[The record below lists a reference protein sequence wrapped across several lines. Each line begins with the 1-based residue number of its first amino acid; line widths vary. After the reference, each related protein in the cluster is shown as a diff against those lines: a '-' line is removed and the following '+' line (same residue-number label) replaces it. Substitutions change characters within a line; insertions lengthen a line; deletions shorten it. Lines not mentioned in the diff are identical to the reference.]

1 MFLSLDTGYSW
12 KVLRVVNSFLDECED
27 REGEWWD
34 SWPIRTATASWVDG
48 RLTHILNENDVWL
61 HDHEVDWLTPAD
73 CMFKR
78 LTKAWR
84 TALRK
89 SDAVLHIDAEFTRPG
104 MIALCEDW

>member
-1 MFLSLDTGYSW
+1 MGLVADPDCNCLMG
-12 KVLRVVNSFLDECED
+12 R
-27 REGEWWD
+27 
-34 SWPIRTATASWVDG
+34 WPAQ
-48 RLTHILNENDVWL
+48 THILKIVWL
-61 HDHEVDWLTPAD
+61 HEVDWLTPAD

-78 LTKAWR
+78 LAKAWR